1 MAMIGK
7 VLRMHHRE
15 SKSVREIARATSL
28 SRNTVRK
35 YLRTPVAQP
44 PKYVRRAASTKL
56 TPFVETVK
64 MALLADARRPK
75 KERRTARALLQQ
87 IAAAGYEGGY
97 TQLTDFIRAWRASQ
111 GGVAVGKAF
120 VPLAFELGEA
130 FQFDWSDEALVIGGI
145 YRKLQVAHLKL
156 CASRAFFLV
165 AYPSQGHEM
174 LFDAHTRSFAALGG
188 VARRGIYDNMKTAVD
203 KVHKGKGRSVN
214 ARFSVMCAHYLYDP
228 DFCNVASGWE
238 KGVVE
243 KNVQDSRRR
252 IWIDARE
259 RRFASFDELNAWLG
273 ERCRALWEEI
283 RHPEHKQ
290 FSVAEM
296 LEHERVQLMPMP
308 AAFDGYVEEVARV
321 SSTCLVSVAR
331 NRYSVPCELAGQMVS
346 THLYPTRV
354 TVVAGDVVVAEHE
367 RLTDKGKTRYDWQ
380 HYIPLVQRKPGAL
393 RNGAPFAD
401 LPEPLQRL
409 RRALLRES
417 GGDRVMA
424 RVLALVPT
432 AGLEVVLVAV
442 ELALDSAP
450 PSGRVSVEHVI
461 NVLARLNA
469 APRPANVETPLQVL
483 TPPIAD
489 TARYD
494 RLRDLSSMKETGHVR
509 ISAIVDACFRLIV
522 DGVSAPSWTRGGCVQ
537 ARGSIYLNRPRSI

>member
-15 SKSVREIARATSL
+15 KKSVREIVRATSL

-35 YLRTPVAQP
+35 YLRMPVAQP
-44 PKYVRRAASTKL
+44 PKYRRRAAATKL
-56 TPFVETVK
+56 SPFIETIK
-64 MALLADARRPK
+64 MALLADARRPR
-75 KERRTARALLQQ
+75 KERRTAKALLQQ

-97 TQLTDFIRAWRASQ
+97 TQLTDFIRTWRASQ
-111 GGVAVGKAF
+111 GGVAIGKAF
-120 VPLAFELGEA
+120 VPLTFELGEA
-130 FQFDWSDEALVIGGI
+130 FQFDWSDEALVIGGL
-145 YRKLQVAHLKL
+145 YRKLQVSHMKL

-188 VARRGIYDNMKTAVD
+188 VACRGIYDNMKTAVD
-203 KVHKGKGRSVN
+203 KVHKGKGRTVN
-214 ARFSVMCAHYLYDP
+214 ARFAVMCAHYLYDP

-273 ERCRALWEEI
+273 ERCRALWEEV
-283 RHPEHKQ
+283 RHPEHRQ

-296 LEHERVQLMPMP
+296 LEHEREQLMPMP

-321 SSTCLVSVAR
+321 SRTCLVSVAR

-354 TVVAGDVVVAEHE
+354 TVVAGDGVVAEHE
-367 RLTDKGKTRYDWQ
+367 RLTDKSKTRYDWQ
-380 HYIPLVQRKPGAL
+380 HYVPLVQRKPGAL

-401 LPEPLQRL
+401 LPESLQRL

-417 GGDRVMA
+417 GGDRLMA

-432 AGLEVVLVAV
+432 AGLEAVLVAV
-442 ELALDSAP
+442 ELALDGAP

-469 APRPANVETPLQVL
+469 APRPDNVETPLQVL

-494 RLRDLSSMKETGHVR
+494 RLRDLGSLREAGH
-509 ISAIVDACFRLIV
+509 A
-522 DGVSAPSWTRGGCVQ
+522 
-537 ARGSIYLNRPRSI
+537 

>member
-15 SKSVREIARATSL
+15 KKSVREIVRATSL

-35 YLRTPVAQP
+35 YLRTPAAEP
-44 PKYVRRAASTKL
+44 PRYRRKAATTKL
-56 TPFVETVK
+56 SPFVETVK
-64 MALLADARRPK
+64 MALLADARRPR
-75 KERRTARALLQQ
+75 KERRTAKALHYQ
-87 IAAAGYEGGY
+87 IAQAGYEGGY
-97 TQLTDFIRAWRASQ
+97 TQLTDFIRAWRVQQ
-111 GGVAVGKAF
+111 GGVAAGKAF

-130 FQFDWSDEALVIGGI
+130 FQFDWSDEPLVIGGI
-145 YRKLQVAHLKL
+145 YRKLQVSHMKL
-156 CASRAFFLV
+156 CASRAFWLV

-188 VARRGIYDNMKTAVD
+188 VARRGIYDNMRTAVD
-203 KVHKGKGRSVN
+203 KVHKGKGRTVN
-214 ARFSVMCAHYLYDP
+214 ARFAVMCAHYLYDP

-259 RRFASFDELNAWLG
+259 QRFADMDALNAWLG
-273 ERCRALWEEI
+273 ERCRALWEEVK
-283 RHPEHKQ
+283 HPEHRQ
-290 FSVAEM
+290 FSVAEV
-296 LEHERVQLMPMP
+296 LEHERLQLMPMP
-308 AAFDGYVEEVARV
+308 APFDGYVQELARV

-346 THLYPTRV
+346 SRLYPRRV
-354 TVVAGDVVVAEHE
+354 KIVADDIVVADHE
-367 RLTDKGKTRYDWQ
+367 RLTDKGKTRYDWV
-380 HYIPLVQRKPGAL
+380 HYVPLVHRKPGAL

-401 LPEPLQRL
+401 LPEALQRL
-409 RRALLRES
+409 RHGLLRES

-424 RVLALVPT
+424 KVLALVPT
-432 AGLEVVLVAV
+432 AGLEAVLVAV
-442 ELALDSAP
+442 ELALESGA

-469 APRPANVETPLQVL
+469 APRPDNVVTALQVL

-494 RLRDLSSMKETGHVR
+494 RLRDTREVGH
-509 ISAIVDACFRLIV
+509 DA
-522 DGVSAPSWTRGGCVQ
+522 
-537 ARGSIYLNRPRSI
+537 

>member
-15 SKSVREIARATSL
+15 KKSVREIVRATSL

-35 YLRTPVAQP
+35 YLRMPVAQP
-44 PKYVRRAASTKL
+44 PKYRRRAAATKL
-56 TPFVETVK
+56 APFIETIK
-64 MALLADARRPK
+64 MALLADARRPR
-75 KERRTARALLQQ
+75 KERRTAKALLQQ

-97 TQLTDFIRAWRASQ
+97 TQLTDFIRTWRASQ
-111 GGVAVGKAF
+111 GGVAIGKAF
-120 VPLAFELGEA
+120 VPLTFELGEA
-130 FQFDWSDEALVIGGI
+130 FQFDWSDEALVIGGL
-145 YRKLQVAHLKL
+145 YRKLQVSHMKL

-188 VARRGIYDNMKTAVD
+188 VACRGIYDNMKTAVD
-203 KVHKGKGRSVN
+203 KVHKGKGRTVN
-214 ARFSVMCAHYLYDP
+214 ARFAVMCAHYLYDP

-273 ERCRALWEEI
+273 ERCRALGEEV
-283 RHPEHKQ
+283 RHPEHWQ

-296 LEHERVQLMPMP
+296 LEHERERVMPMP

-354 TVVAGDVVVAEHE
+354 TVVAGDGVVAEHE
-367 RLTDKGKTRYDWQ
+367 RLTDKSKTRYDWQ
-380 HYIPLVQRKPGAL
+380 HYVPLVQRKPGAL

-401 LPEPLQRL
+401 LPESLQRL

-417 GGDRVMA
+417 GGDRLMA

-432 AGLEVVLVAV
+432 AGLEAVLVAV
-442 ELALDSAP
+442 ELALDGAP

-469 APRPANVETPLQVL
+469 APRPDNVETPLQVL

-494 RLRDLSSMKETGHVR
+494 RLRDLGSLREAGH
-509 ISAIVDACFRLIV
+509 A
-522 DGVSAPSWTRGGCVQ
+522 
-537 ARGSIYLNRPRSI
+537 

>member
-1 MAMIGK
+1 

-15 SKSVREIARATSL
+15 KKSVREIVRATSL

-35 YLRTPVAQP
+35 YLRMPVAQP
-44 PKYVRRAASTKL
+44 PKYRRRAAATKL
-56 TPFVETVK
+56 SPFIETIK
-64 MALLADARRPK
+64 MALLADARRPR
-75 KERRTARALLQQ
+75 KERRTAKALLQQ

-97 TQLTDFIRAWRASQ
+97 TQLTDFIRTWRASQ
-111 GGVAVGKAF
+111 GGVAIGKAF
-120 VPLAFELGEA
+120 VPLTFELGEA
-130 FQFDWSDEALVIGGI
+130 FQFDWSDEALVIGGL
-145 YRKLQVAHLKL
+145 YRKLQVSHMKL

-188 VARRGIYDNMKTAVD
+188 VACRGIYDNMKTAVD
-203 KVHKGKGRSVN
+203 KVHKGKGRTVN
-214 ARFSVMCAHYLYDP
+214 ARFAVMCAHYLYDP

-273 ERCRALWEEI
+273 ERCRALWEEV
-283 RHPEHKQ
+283 RHPEHRQ

-296 LEHERVQLMPMP
+296 LEHEREQLMPMP

-354 TVVAGDVVVAEHE
+354 TVVAGDGVVAEHE
-367 RLTDKGKTRYDWQ
+367 RLTDKSKTRYDWQ
-380 HYIPLVQRKPGAL
+380 HYVPLVQRKPGAL

-401 LPEPLQRL
+401 LPESLQRL

-417 GGDRVMA
+417 GGDRLMA

-432 AGLEVVLVAV
+432 AGLEAVLVAV
-442 ELALDSAP
+442 ELALDGAP

-469 APRPANVETPLQVL
+469 APRPDNVETPLQVL

-494 RLRDLSSMKETGHVR
+494 RLRDLGSLREAGH
-509 ISAIVDACFRLIV
+509 A
-522 DGVSAPSWTRGGCVQ
+522 
-537 ARGSIYLNRPRSI
+537 

>member
-15 SKSVREIARATSL
+15 KKSVREIVRATSL

-44 PKYVRRAASTKL
+44 PKYQRRAAATKL
-56 TPFVETVK
+56 APFIETIK
-64 MALLADARRPK
+64 MALLADARRPR
-75 KERRTARALLQQ
+75 KERRTAKALLKQ
-87 IAAAGYEGGY
+87 IAQAGYEGGY
-97 TQLTDFIRAWRASQ
+97 TQLTDFIRTWRASQ

-120 VPLAFELGEA
+120 VPLTFELGEA
-130 FQFDWSDEALVIGGI
+130 FQFDWSDESLVIGGL
-145 YRKLQVAHLKL
+145 YRKRQVSHMKL

-203 KVHKGKGRSVN
+203 KVHKGKGRTVN
-214 ARFSVMCAHYLYDP
+214 ARFAVMCAHYLYDP

-273 ERCRALWEEI
+273 KRCRALWEEV

-290 FSVAEM
+290 FSVAEV

-308 AAFDGYVEEVARV
+308 AAFDGYVEEVSRV

-354 TVVAGDVVVAEHE
+354 TVVAGDGIVAEHE
-367 RLTDKGKTRYDWQ
+367 RLTDKSKTRYDWQ
-380 HYIPLVQRKPGAL
+380 HYVPLVQRKPGAL

-401 LPEPLQRL
+401 LPESLQRL

-417 GGDRVMA
+417 GGDRLMA

-432 AGLEVVLVAV
+432 AGLEAVLVAV
-442 ELALDSAP
+442 ELALDGAP

-469 APRPANVETPLQVL
+469 APRPDNVETPLQVL

-494 RLRDLSSMKETGHVR
+494 RLRDLSSLREAGH
-509 ISAIVDACFRLIV
+509 A
-522 DGVSAPSWTRGGCVQ
+522 
-537 ARGSIYLNRPRSI
+537 

>member
-15 SKSVREIARATSL
+15 NKSVREIARATSL

-44 PKYVRRAASTKL
+44 PRYLRKAASTKL
-56 TPFVETVK
+56 APFIETVT
-64 MALLADARRPK
+64 MALLADARRPR
-75 KERRTARALLQQ
+75 KERRTAKALLKQ
-87 IAAAGYEGGY
+87 IAQAGYEGGY
-97 TQLTDFIRAWRASQ
+97 TQLTDFIRSWRVQQA
-111 GGVAVGKAF
+111 GVAVGKAF
-120 VPLAFELGEA
+120 VPLTFELGEA

-145 YRKLQVAHLKL
+145 YRKLQVAHMKL
-156 CASRAFFLV
+156 CASRAFWLV

-203 KVHKGKGRSVN
+203 KVHKGKARTVN
-214 ARFSVMCAHYLYDP
+214 ARFAVMCAHYLYDP

-273 ERCRALWEEI
+273 ERCRALWEEV

-346 THLYPTRV
+346 TRLYPTRV
-354 TVVAGDVVVAEHE
+354 TVVAGDSVVAEHE
-367 RLTDKGKTRYDWQ
+367 RLTDKSKTRYDWQ

-393 RNGAPFAD
+393 RNGAPFTD

-417 GGDRVMA
+417 GGDRLMA

-432 AGLEVVLVAV
+432 AGLEAVLVAV
-442 ELALDSAP
+442 ELALDGAP

-461 NVLARLNA
+461 NVLARLNS
-469 APRPANVETPLQVL
+469 APRPANVATPLQTL
-483 TPPIAD
+483 MPPIAD

-494 RLRDLSSMKETGHVR
+494 RLRDLGSMRETGH
-509 ISAIVDACFRLIV
+509 A
-522 DGVSAPSWTRGGCVQ
+522 
-537 ARGSIYLNRPRSI
+537 

>member
-15 SKSVREIARATSL
+15 NKSVREIARATSL

-44 PKYVRRAASTKL
+44 PKYLRKGASTKL
-56 TPFVETVK
+56 APFIETVK

-75 KERRTARALLQQ
+75 KERRTAKALLKQ
-87 IAAAGYEGGY
+87 IAQAGYEGGY
-97 TQLTDFIRAWRASQ
+97 TQLTDFIRSWRMQQ
-111 GGVAVGKAF
+111 GGVAIGKAF
-120 VPLAFELGEA
+120 VPLTFELGEA
-130 FQFDWSDEALVIGGI
+130 FQFDWSDEPLVVGGL
-145 YRKLQVAHLKL
+145 YRKLQVAHMKL

-203 KVHKGKGRSVN
+203 KVHKGKGRTVN

-259 RRFASFDELNAWLG
+259 RRFANFDELNAWLG
-273 ERCRALWEEI
+273 ERCRALWEEV

-354 TVVAGDVVVAEHE
+354 TVVAGDSVVAEHE
-367 RLTDKGKTRYDWQ
+367 RLTDKSKTRYDWQ

-393 RNGAPFAD
+393 RNGAPFTD

-409 RRALLRES
+409 RRGLLRES

-432 AGLEVVLVAV
+432 AGLEAVLVAV
-442 ELALDSAP
+442 ELALDGAP
-450 PSGRVSVEHVI
+450 PSGRVSIEHVI
-461 NVLARLNA
+461 NVLARLNS
-469 APRPANVETPLQVL
+469 APRPENVETPLQVL

-494 RLRDLSSMKETGHVR
+494 RLRDPGSMREAGH
-509 ISAIVDACFRLIV
+509 A
-522 DGVSAPSWTRGGCVQ
+522 
-537 ARGSIYLNRPRSI
+537 

>member
-1 MAMIGK
+1 MDMIGRIRRLHVRDK
-7 VLRMHHRE
+7 LSE
-15 SKSVREIARATSL
+15 REIARMTGL
-28 SRNTVRK
+28 SRNTVSK
-35 YLRTPVAQP
+35 WLRAPINET
-44 PKYVRRAASTKL
+44 PKYRREPRPNKLSAFEAALRQAL
-56 TPFVETVK
+56 T
-64 MALLADARRPK
+64 ADARRPK
-75 KERRTARALLQQ
+75 HERRTARALHAE
-87 IAAAGYEGGY
+87 IRAAGYGGGY
-97 TQLTDFIRAWRASQ
+97 SGVTDFVRAWRQ
-111 GGVAVGKAF
+111 GEGQSVNVTAY
-120 VPLAFELGEA
+120 VPLNFELGEA
-130 FQFDWSDEALVIGGI
+130 FQFDWSEEGLVVGGI
-145 YRKLQVAHLKL
+145 YYRVQVAHLKL
-156 CASRAFFLV
+156 CASRAFWLV

-188 VARRGIYDNMKTAVD
+188 VARRGIYDNMRTAVD
-203 KVHKGKGRSVN
+203 KVHKGKGRTVN
-214 ARFSVMCAHYLYDP
+214 ARFAVMCAHYLYDP

-238 KGVVE
+238 KGRVE

-252 IWIDARE
+252 IWIEAAR
-259 RRFASFDELNAWLG
+259 RRFGSFVELNAWLG

-290 FSVAEM
+290 FSVAEV

-346 THLYPTRV
+346 SHLYPTRV

-367 RLTDKGKTRYDWQ
+367 RLTDKGKTLYDWQ
-380 HYIPLVQRKPGAL
+380 HDIPLVQRKPGAL
-393 RNGAPFAD
+393 RNGAPFTD
-401 LPEPLQRL
+401 LPESLQRL
-409 RRALLRES
+409 RRGLLRES
-417 GGDRVMA
+417 GGDRLMA

-432 AGLEVVLVAV
+432 AGLEAVLVAV
-442 ELALDSAP
+442 ELALDGAP

-469 APRPANVETPLQVL
+469 APRPANVQTSLQVL

-494 RLRDLSSMKETGHVR
+494 RLRDIQETGH
-509 ISAIVDACFRLIV
+509 A
-522 DGVSAPSWTRGGCVQ
+522 
-537 ARGSIYLNRPRSI
+537 